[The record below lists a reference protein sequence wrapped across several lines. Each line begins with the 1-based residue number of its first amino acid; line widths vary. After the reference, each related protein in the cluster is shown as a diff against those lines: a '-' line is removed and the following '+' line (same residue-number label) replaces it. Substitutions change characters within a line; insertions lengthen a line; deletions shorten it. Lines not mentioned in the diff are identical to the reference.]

1 MRIVFMGTPDFA
13 VPSLEAV
20 ANAFEVCRVVTRP
33 DAVRGRGKRL
43 EPSPVKAKALE
54 LGLSVTETNRMTPEV
69 IDQIRALGADLCV
82 VAAYGCILPDAL
94 LELFP
99 LGCINVHASLLPRW
113 RGAAPIQ
120 RAVLAGDELVGA
132 SIMEVVH
139 ELDAGAYCAQ
149 VSTAAAGKTSGEL
162 LDEVGRLGA
171 AALVDAINDIAAG
184 TATWTQQDETLVTY
198 AHKID
203 KAEARIDW
211 TRPAV
216 EVDRL
221 IRGLSPFPGAWIEV
235 NGERVKL
242 QRSRLATGQGAPGR
256 VLGGFTVACG
266 SGAVEI
272 TEAQREGKRPMPA
285 AEVLRGLILPA
296 GL

>member
-69 IDQIRALGADLCV
+69 IDQMRALGADLCV

-120 RAVLAGDELVGA
+120 RAVLAGDELVALVEKTIADLGA
-132 SIMEVVH
+132 TTKRDMGKVM
-139 ELDAGAYCAQ
+139 GALTAVTGGNFDKAQ
-149 VSTAAAGKTSGEL
+149 AAK
-162 LDEVGRLGA
+162 EVG
-171 AALVDAINDIAAG
+171 
-184 TATWTQQDETLVTY
+184 
-198 AHKID
+198 
-203 KAEARIDW
+203 
-211 TRPAV
+211 
-216 EVDRL
+216 
-221 IRGLSPFPGAWIEV
+221 
-235 NGERVKL
+235 
-242 QRSRLATGQGAPGR
+242 SRL
-256 VLGGFTVACG
+256 
-266 SGAVEI
+266 S
-272 TEAQREGKRPMPA
+272 
-285 AEVLRGLILPA
+285 
-296 GL
+296 